1 MDKSHG
7 LWNAAAWLWPRL
19 LPCSAVWSFWTLSP
33 ENEGNDG
40 TWGIGFLGGLDERMC
55 AKGLPWCPAHRK
67 SAIYFPFSSL
77 SGWLTSFLLLPE
89 IRFPHLNVR
98 SLSWMIL
105 KGSFW
110 CSKILGLL
118 SNLCCLWYMST
129 LQLSGLLSHSSLR
142 GGIARDEQTSPGGW
156 NHWTLTIIQLLQF
169 EHTLCLAPL
178 KASYA
183 NKAFSS
189 SHPLTEVGTS
199 IIIPN
204 VQVRKL
210 RLINPPWAPIQE
222 S

>member
-1 MDKSHG
+1 MRHWVPRRIRWENVCQRFALVPGTQEVSNIFPFLFFIWLAHIIPS
-7 LWNAAAWLWPRL
+7 AAWD
-19 LPCSAVWSFWTLSP
+19 SVSP
-33 ENEGNDG
+33 SECKEPE
-40 TWGIGFLGGLDERMC
+40 LDDSE
-55 AKGLPWCPAHRK
+55 
-67 SAIYFPFSSL
+67 
-77 SGWLTSFLLLPE
+77 
-89 IRFPHLNVR
+89 
-98 SLSWMIL
+98 
-105 KGSFW
+105 GSFW